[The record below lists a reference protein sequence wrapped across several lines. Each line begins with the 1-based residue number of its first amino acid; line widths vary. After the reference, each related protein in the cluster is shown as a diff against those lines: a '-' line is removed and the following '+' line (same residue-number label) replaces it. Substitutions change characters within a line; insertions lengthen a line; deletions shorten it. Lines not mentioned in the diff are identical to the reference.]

1 MESKP
6 RKRYTAEFKA
16 QALELLTTG
25 KPVSQ
30 VAQELCIS
38 NNLLYYWTSCV
49 LCGAKTPSSKWR
61 TTF

>member
-6 RKRYTAEFKA
+6 RKRYTANFKA

-38 NNLLYYWTSCV
+38 SNLF
-49 LCGAKTPSSKWR
+49 CGAKTPSSKWR

>member
-38 NNLLYYWTSCV
+38 NNLLYY
-49 LCGAKTPSSKWR
+49 
-61 TTF
+61 